1 MKKLLGTTILLAMIA
16 LLNMEQSANAA
27 FFGTQDEYTKNTLA
41 RVTNPVLSN
50 TICVGINRR

>member
-27 FFGTQDEYTKNTLA
+27 FFWNSRRVHQEYSCQ
-41 RVTNPVLSN
+41 SN
-50 TICVGINRR
+50 KPCPQQHYMRWD